1 MSLLCRA
8 ADTVER
14 VSDRG
19 RGEHPRSCTTL
30 IIMLLNEVVR
40 TSQCMRLD
48 AKETAELQMRLSKSV
63 TNGVLA
69 VCTQR

>member
-1 MSLLCRA
+1 
-8 ADTVER
+8 
-14 VSDRG
+14 
-19 RGEHPRSCTTL
+19 
-30 IIMLLNEVVR
+30 MLLNEVVR